1 MPQNDKIQ
9 QPVLLTEGKI
19 ESFSDFLN
27 LTIEYVLF
35 FRWAYFKNRP
45 RGNLLLLRGLMVVS
59 FWSAI
64 VIQTKFD
71 WKLILLGIDI
81 DPIIAYFAA
90 IGFSYYSMSS
100 VFFKKSEACA
110 HMYTEMIKAGGA
122 GNTWSAKALSNA
134 LALEL
139 LTLDLWAHRKYRGL
153 FAKNLYR
160 AVEHAYSKNSVPVK
174 VTIPTDMKSY
184 IELINKGHLQA
195 KEARILLDNY
205 QDYLMYS
212 MNQHFSKE
220 SKETTI
226 VECA

>member
-1 MPQNDKIQ
+1 MKQNDRIQ
-9 QPVLLTEGKI
+9 QPVLLTEGKV
-19 ESFSDFLN
+19 EGLSDFLN
-27 LTIEYVLF
+27 LAIEYVLF

-64 VIQTKFD
+64 IVQAKFD
-71 WKLILLGIDI
+71 WKLILLGIDV

-90 IGFSYYSMSS
+90 IGFSYYAMSS

-110 HMYTEMIKAGGA
+110 HMYTEMIKAGGS

-134 LALEL
+134 LAIEL

-160 AVEHAYSKNSVPVK
+160 AVDHAYSSNSVSLN
-174 VTIPTDMKSY
+174 INLPTDMSD
-184 IELINKGHLQA
+184 ILNTINKGKLQA

-205 QDYLMYS
+205 QDYLMHS
-212 MNQHFSKE
+212 MNQHFANKGRLDE
-220 SKETTI
+220 
-226 VECA
+226 VG